1 MSGSPGLVERARSPK
16 VVARDIHVVYRQD
29 ASPRPVLALEGIDLT
44 IYGSEFFCI
53 LGPSGCGKSTFLSV
67 VDGLVAPTRG
77 EILLDGRPV
86 SGPGRDRGF
95 VFQDPSLFPWL
106 TTLGN
111 VTYGLECHGVSRGV
125 AAERVRSIIEMVG
138 LAGFEHH
145 YPHQLSGGMQ
155 QRVNLARALAV
166 DPEVL
171 LMDEP
176 FAALDAQT
184 RDVMQE
190 ELVRIATRTGKTVL
204 FITHQ
209 ISEAVFLADR
219 VAVFSARPGRVRE
232 IVEVSVPRPR
242 ELALKRTPRFLE
254 LEDHI
259 WKLIETDVRR
269 SVALQLG
276 DSAIVEPTDERGGRR
291 PHA

>member
-1 MSGSPGLVERARSPK
+1 VATPGYQLGTAGRPAGESAGRSARPSAAK
-16 VVARDIHVVYRQD
+16 VVARDVHVVYRPD
-29 ASPRPVLALEGIDLT
+29 ARARPVVALEGIDLT
-44 IYGSEFFCI
+44 VAEGEFFCI

-77 EILLDGRPV
+77 EVLLDGRPV

-111 VTYGLECHGVSRGV
+111 VVYGLECHGVSR
-125 AAERVRSIIEMVG
+125 AAAVERVRPIVEMVG
-138 LAGFEHH
+138 LVGFEHH

-190 ELVRIATRTGKTVL
+190 ELLRIVARAGKTVL

-232 IVEVSVPRPR
+232 VVPVPLPRPR
-242 ELALKRTPRFLE
+242 ELAVKRTARFLE

-269 SVALQLG
+269 TVQAA
-276 DSAIVEPTDERGGRR
+276 DR
-291 PHA
+291 

>member
-1 MSGSPGLVERARSPK
+1 MVDSTRDLGRGRASK
-16 VVARDIHVVYRQD
+16 LIARDIHVVYQRD
-29 ASPRPVLALEGIDLT
+29 ADSRPVAALEGINLT
-44 IYGSEFFCI
+44 ICDAEFFCI
-53 LGPSGCGKSTFLSV
+53 LGPSGCGKSTFLNV
-67 VDGLVAPTRG
+67 VDGLVVPTEG
-77 EILLDGRPV
+77 EILLDGHPV

-111 VTYGLECHGVSRGV
+111 VTYGLECHGVARGV
-125 AAERVRSIIEMVG
+125 AVERVHPIIEMVG

-190 ELVRIATRTGKTVL
+190 ELVRIASRTGKTVL

-232 IVEVSVPRPR
+232 IIDVSIPRPR
-242 ELALKRTPRFLE
+242 DLALKRDPRFLE
-254 LEDHI
+254 IEDHI
-259 WKLIETDVRR
+259 WRLIETDVRK
-269 SVALQLG
+269 SVKL
-276 DSAIVEPTDERGGRR
+276 
-291 PHA
+291 

>member
-1 MSGSPGLVERARSPK
+1 VATQGHQLGAESLPTGESAGRPEGSRRAK
-16 VVARDIHVVYRQD
+16 VVARDVHVVYRQD
-29 ASPRPVLALEGIDLT
+29 GSARPVVAVEGIDLT
-44 IYGSEFFCI
+44 VYDGEFFCI

-77 EILLDGRPV
+77 EVLLDGHPV

-106 TTLGN
+106 TTLPN
-111 VTYGLECHGVSRGV
+111 VTYGLECHGVPRAV
-125 AAERVRSIIEMVG
+125 AVERVRSIVEMVG

-190 ELVRIATRTGKTVL
+190 ELVRIAGRAGKTVL

-232 IVEVSVPRPR
+232 IVEVSLPRPR
-242 ELALKRTPRFLE
+242 ELGLKRTPRFLE

-269 SVALQLG
+269 SVRLA
-276 DSAIVEPTDERGGRR
+276 DE
-291 PHA
+291 

>member
-1 MSGSPGLVERARSPK
+1 VSETRRSQK
-16 VVARDIHVVYRQD
+16 LVARDIHVVYQPD
-29 ASPRPVLALEGIDLT
+29 GSARPVTALEGVDLA
-44 IYGSEFFCI
+44 IRDGEFFCI
-53 LGPSGCGKSTFLSV
+53 LGPSGCGKSTFLNV
-67 VDGLVAPTRG
+67 VDGLMAPTRG

-86 SGPGRDRGF
+86 AGPGRDRAF

-111 VTYGLECHGVSRGV
+111 VTYGLECHGVAR
-125 AAERVRSIIEMVG
+125 AAAVERVRPIIAMVG
-138 LAGFEHH
+138 LDGFEHH

-190 ELVRIATRTGKTVL
+190 ELVRIATRAGKTVL

-232 IVEVSVPRPR
+232 VIDVPMARPR
-242 ELALKRTPRFLE
+242 ALALKRQPRFLE
-254 LEDHI
+254 IEDHI
-259 WKLIETDVRR
+259 WRLIETDVRR
-269 SVALQLG
+269 S
-276 DSAIVEPTDERGGRR
+276 IKP
-291 PHA
+291 